1 MKNYLVTGG
10 SNGVGESISEL
21 LINNGNKVYIFD
33 IKPLKKKSEN
43 IFFTKIDCSIELNI
57 KKIAIKFSKNK
68 IFFDGIILC
77 HGAHHTA
84 PLLNT
89 SISDLKKIF
98 DVNFF
103 SHFYLIKNFFSL
115 MNNYCRVISISS
127 IAASTAIPYS
137 FVYSS
142 SKSSLESMFF
152 SFYNEFKY
160 KKIFPII
167 VQPGNINT
175 GFNETGNNFSNKN
188 VDSYKFYKKIVDKI
202 HSKYGMSSKSVAKK
216 IITILNKKKPLPRY
230 IVGKNAILANLV
242 VRALG
247 IFFTLKFLK
256 IFFKL

>member
-1 MKNYLVTGG
+1 LKNYLITGG
-10 SNGVGESISEL
+10 SGGVGKSLSEL
-21 LINNGNKVYIFD
+21 LISKGNKVYIFD
-33 IKPLKKKSEN
+33 IKPLKIKSKN
-43 IFFTKIDCSIELNI
+43 IFFTKIDCSLEFNI
-57 KKIAIKFSKNK
+57 KKIVTIFSKNK

-77 HGAHHTA
+77 HGAHHTS

-89 SISDLKKIF
+89 SVSDLKKIF

-103 SHFYLIKNFFSL
+103 SHFYLVKNFYNL
-115 MNNYCRVISISS
+115 MNNYCKVISISS

-137 FVYSS
+137 FTYSS

-152 SFYNEFKY
+152 SFYNEYKD

-188 VDSYKFYKKIVDKI
+188 LDSYEFYKKIVNKI
-202 HSKYGMSSKSVAKK
+202 NSKYGMSSKSVAKK
-216 IITILNKKKPLPRY
+216 IINILNKKKPLPRY
-230 IVGKNAILANLV
+230 IVGKNAILANIV
-242 VRALG
+242 VRTLG